1 MSAFNC
7 ILVANRGE
15 IACRILRTLRSLGY
29 RSVAVYSSADADNR
43 HLQLADQS
51 LCIGPASASQSYR
64 QNAQAPMLFTR
75 ATASCRKIPPLPRPA
90 HMPASPLS
98 VRRSRRSG

>member
-29 RSVAVYSSADADNR
+29 RTVAVYSSADADNR

-51 LCIGPASASQSYR
+51 LCIGPAPANQSYL
-64 QNAQAPMLFTR
+64 N
-75 ATASCRKIPPLPRPA
+75 I
-90 HMPASPLS
+90 
-98 VRRSRRSG
+98 SRDH